1 MLKAEVKDFLES
13 NKEEIGI
20 CFDHARQSYIDAIM
34 PIWNAHLEVNDAVE
48 TWFGGNVGMR
58 RLMHLSHYVT
68 TNTAMLIPEYLR
80 SEKVVRLVPE
90 EVKDQVPNMHLKYR
104 ISKET
109 GIPFALLISADIDE
123 DGDILDIHDL
133 ITAGPE
139 EDPLLTEWGTAA
151 ILALQ
156 QEGVDLPDELAEL
169 IRLPD
174 SLA

>member
-1 MLKAEVKDFLES
+1 M
-13 NKEEIGI
+13 
-20 CFDHARQSYIDAIM
+20 
-34 PIWNAHLEVNDAVE
+34 
-48 TWFGGNVGMR
+48 
-58 RLMHLSHYVT
+58 
-68 TNTAMLIPEYLR
+68 
-80 SEKVVRLVPE
+80 VPE

-139 EDPLLTEWGTAA
+139 EDPLLTEWGTAS

>member
-13 NKEEIGI
+13 NREEIGI
-20 CFDHARQSYIDAIM
+20 CFDHASQAYIDAIM

-68 TNTAMLIPEYLR
+68 TNMAMLIPEYLR

-139 EDPLLTEWGTAA
+139 EDPLLTEWGTAS